1 MRNLAITA
9 FAALGA
15 LVATQAQAVTI
26 TAYFSNF
33 DSAATVAPGVIS
45 TLNGALVQS
54 VQGLAGLGNGGNVF
68 AGNFLSSFDPD
79 YGPTSFATLNLGNLP
94 SHSSIN
100 ITALLAAMDT
110 WDSDDGGCCA
120 PDLFQIV
127 VDGTT
132 VVFQDTYNNIQGSN
146 NNVNGLTDIGSGY
159 QERGFNT
166 FGTFLDQA
174 FDLENELINI
184 AHSASN
190 LTLTFIGTG
199 AGWEFGDNESWG
211 IDNLRVQLNGV
222 SDIPEP
228 MTLSLLGA
236 GLLGLGGV
244 RRHKA

>member
-9 FAALGA
+9 FASLGV

-33 DSAATVAPGVIS
+33 DSVATVAPGVIS

-132 VVFQDTYNNIQGSN
+132 VVFQDAYNNIQGSN
-146 NNVNGLTDIGSGY
+146 NNVNGLTDIGFGY

-184 AHSASN
+184 AHSSSN

-211 IDNLRVQLNGV
+211 IDNLRVELNGV
-222 SDIPEP
+222 ADVPEP
-228 MTLSLLGA
+228 ITLSLLGA
-236 GLLGLGGV
+236 GLLGLGAM
-244 RRHKA
+244 RRRRG